1 MPQHTTAKLQVRV
14 EGALEAGQKLSAL
27 EKQVRATTEKFAKVE
42 MDAQRAAL
50 TGIKLIEFDR
60 VQKLDALVK
69 EFKKQQQQIEQSG
82 FGDREAIQEKFKEL
96 ERQAAE
102 ARVAINLE
110 ADAKIAQSQEKTF
123 TLMSKRLGSFVD
135 RWGKGAKNLG
145 VVWDRIQNEM
155 ALSLSKF
162 LFRMLFQ
169 WDVALKAMQE
179 LTKRGFLGSL
189 FSLGGGIP
197 GSTGSL
203 FGTIGG
209 LAGTIT
215 GSRVAHTSRRDVCGS
230 RVNIEAAR

>member
-1 MPQHTTAKLQVRV
+1 MPQETTMKVRV
-14 EGALEAGQKLSAL
+14 EGTPEAGQKLRVLNGEIDSVTKRFAQL
-27 EKQVRATTEKFAKVE
+27 EVE
-42 MDAQRAAL
+42 AQRAGL
-50 TGIKLIEFDR
+50 TGIRRIQFEENRKLEQLARDFREQMERIRES
-60 VQKLDALVK
+60 
-69 EFKKQQQQIEQSG
+69 EFKGQDEIRKRIL
-82 FGDREAIQEKFKEL
+82 EL
-96 ERQAAE
+96 RRQTLQTS
-102 ARVAINLE
+102 VAISQE

-135 RWGKGAKNLG
+135 RWGKGAKDLS

-169 WDVALKAMQE
+169 WDVAMKAMQE